1 MKKLYFFLL
10 PLYFLAQEPCIVLK
24 PNIPCTTPPLLFTN
38 FDVLYWQAKESG
50 LEYAIENDAA
60 NNNLD
65 GNIIEPEFR
74 FKAGF
79 RFALGFHLPYDHWTL
94 GFQVTHFDAK
104 SKKDQTQDEIDQPP
118 TPAGRGLVPVWTHPA
133 SFASNLNDV
142 RWQFANNKWK
152 INYNIIDA
160 KLGTLLCIS
169 PALSVRPCF
178 GIKNSIIHQN
188 FTVRYEQGNVLPGNI
203 TPLATSTSM
212 RNFSYGIGPL
222 VGFDTKWQ
230 ASTMWSFFTSLSCA
244 LLHTHF
250 ELNRIENDL
259 STTLNDR
266 AEFHAKFWTYKPQID
281 AAIGVNLDICS
292 GRTQYIAIS
301 AAYEMQ
307 YWFKQNQMIRF
318 IDSNIAGKTRNT
330 LGDLF
335 LHGLSVN
342 LHFNY

>member
-1 MKKLYFFLL
+1 MKKLVFLL
-10 PLYFLAQEPCIVLK
+10 LPFYLFAQESCIVLK
-24 PNIPCTTPPLLFTN
+24 PNIPCSNKPLLFTN

-65 GNIIEPEFR
+65 GKVIEPTFR
-74 FKAGF
+74 FRAGF
-79 RFALGFHLPYDHWTL
+79 RFALGFYLPHDNWRL

-104 SKKDQTQDEIDQPP
+104 SKKDQTRDDIDQPP
-118 TPAGRGLVPVWTHPA
+118 TSAGRGLVPVWTHPA
-133 SFASNLNDV
+133 AFSSNLNDI
-142 RWQFANNKWK
+142 RWQLADTKWK

-160 KLGTLLCIS
+160 KLNTSLCIS
-169 PALSVRPCF
+169 PALSIHPYF

-188 FTVRYEQGNVLPGNI
+188 FTVKYDQGNVLPGNVI
-203 TPLATSTSM
+203 PIASSASM

-230 ASTMWSFFTSLSCA
+230 ASTMWSFFTTLSGS

-250 ELNRIENDL
+250 EIDRIENDL
-259 STTLNDR
+259 STTANDR
-266 AEFHAKFWTYKPQID
+266 AEFHTKYWTYKPEID

-292 GRTQYIAIS
+292 GKTQHIAIS
-301 AAYEMQ
+301 AAYEIQ

-318 IDSNIAGKTRNT
+318 IDSNIGGKTRNT

-342 LHFNY
+342 FHFNY